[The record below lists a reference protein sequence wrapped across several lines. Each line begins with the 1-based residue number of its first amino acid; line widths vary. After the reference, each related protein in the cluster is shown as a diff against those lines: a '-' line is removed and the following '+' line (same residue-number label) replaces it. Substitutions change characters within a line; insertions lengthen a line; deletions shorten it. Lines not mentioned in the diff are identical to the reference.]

1 VYLGIDLGASN
12 IRSAVVD
19 LGAGPPRL
27 LGRDQRPNPVRPDWQ
42 AEPDQVVAEV
52 LASARATLASAGLTP
67 AGVAGAGCAAAA
79 WADRTASYLYGEPPV
94 RLAERLSAGLDGVRT
109 VVDRDT
115 NAAAVAE
122 GTAGAAR
129 GVANF
134 IYLTVS
140 TGIGCTIV
148 ANGRMVRGAAGVAG
162 EIGHWPVAPDGPRCP
177 CGLTGCLDML
187 ASGRAVAERY
197 ADAAERHAGTAT
209 ANRHAGIDTRAVFDA
224 VPVDAR
230 AAEVVAAAAAALAGA
245 AVGLVNLLGPE
256 LIVVGGAL
264 ADHWPEHVVA
274 PIRAAA
280 GGQALGPAAAAVRV
294 EPARFGADVGIV
306 GAAIEA
312 RERLGG
318 RTTWFA

>member
-1 VYLGIDLGASN
+1 MDLGASN

-19 LGAGPPRL
+19 LGADPPRL
-27 LGRDQRPNPVRPDWQ
+27 LGRDQRSNPVRPDWQ
-42 AEPDQVVAEV
+42 ADPDLVIAEV
-52 LASARATLASAGLTP
+52 TASARAALASAGLTP

-79 WADRTASYLYGEPPV
+79 WVDRTASYLYGEPPV

-129 GVANF
+129 GVGDF
-134 IYLTVS
+134 VYLTVS

-148 ANGRMVRGAAGVAG
+148 TNGRMVRGAAGTAG

-187 ASGRAVAERY
+187 ASGRAIADRY
-197 ADAAERHAGTAT
+197 AGTDTRAV
-209 ANRHAGIDTRAVFDA
+209 RDTRAVFDA
-224 VPVDAR
+224 GPVDAR
-230 AAEVVAAAAAALAGA
+230 AAEVVAAAAAVLADT

-264 ADHWPEHVVA
+264 ADHWPEHVVE
-274 PIRAAA
+274 PIRAAV
-280 GGQALGPAAAAVRV
+280 GGLALGPAAAAVKV
-294 EPARFGADVGIV
+294 EPARLGADVGIV
-306 GAAIEA
+306 GAAVEA

-318 RTTWFA
+318 RTTWFV

>member
-1 VYLGIDLGASN
+1 MYLGMDLGASN

-19 LGAGPPRL
+19 LGPDPPRL
-27 LGRDQRPNPVRPDWQ
+27 LGRDERPNPVRPDWQ
-42 AEPDQVVAEV
+42 ADPDRVVAEV
-52 LASARATLASAGLTP
+52 VASARAALASAGLTP
-67 AGVAGAGCAAAA
+67 ADLAGAGCAAAA
-79 WADRTASYLYGEPPV
+79 WVDRTASHLYGEPPV

-129 GVANF
+129 GVADF
-134 IYLTVS
+134 VYLTVS

-148 ANGRMVRGAAGVAG
+148 ANGRMVRGAAGVSG

-177 CGLTGCLDML
+177 CGMTGCLDML
-187 ASGRAVAERY
+187 ASGRAIAELY
-197 ADAAERHAGTAT
+197 AGTGTLPAT
-209 ANRHAGIDTRAVFDA
+209 DTRAVFDA

-230 AAEVVAAAAAALAGA
+230 AAETVATAGAVLADA

-264 ADHWPEHVVA
+264 ADHWPEHVVQ
-274 PIRAAA
+274 PVRAAV
-280 GGQALGPAAAAVRV
+280 GGLALGPAAAAVTV

-318 RTTWFA
+318 RTTWFV